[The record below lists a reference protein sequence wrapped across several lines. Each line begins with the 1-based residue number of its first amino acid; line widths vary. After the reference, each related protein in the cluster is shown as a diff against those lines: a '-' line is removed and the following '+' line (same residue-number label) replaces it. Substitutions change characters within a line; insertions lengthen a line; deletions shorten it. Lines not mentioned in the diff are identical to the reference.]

1 MILSAL
7 ESDDGGGDYE
17 SEFTYY
23 MPIFESD
30 ISVTDTGGGAYETIS
45 TTNASTAT
53 SSSSLRRTSR
63 QHGQIAIGGYERNPF
78 FGGDP
83 PYSGAKGYTRAITK
97 VRRFAILTRE
107 ISPLKPPPI

>member
-23 MPIFESD
+23 MSIFESD

-63 QHGQIAIGGYERNPF
+63 QHSQIAIGGYEGNPF
-78 FGGDP
+78 FGGALRTQALRGIP
-83 PYSGAKGYTRAITK
+83 GLS
-97 VRRFAILTRE
+97 RRFGV
-107 ISPLKPPPI
+107 SPY